1 MAKSEPKTKV
11 TAVTPKDF
19 IAALEDGTRKQ
30 EAELL
35 LKWMTKVTGLKPKM
49 WRPSIIGFGRYAYTY
64 DSGHSGE
71 ACMVGFSPR
80 KANMV
85 IYVLAGYAG
94 LEQKLARLGKHRTGQ
109 SCLYLGSLDRI
120 DLNVLGEIVT
130 CGVAHMRRKYQ
141 TWDV

>member
-1 MAKSEPKTKV
+1 MAEPKTQPRE
-11 TAVTPKDF
+11 TDPADF
-19 IAALEDGTRKQ
+19 LATVEPARKREEARQLDALFRR
-30 EAELL
+30 
-35 LKWMTKVTGLKPKM
+35 VTGEEPCM
-49 WRPSIIGFGRYAYTY
+49 WGPSIIGFGRYAYTY

-85 IYVLAGYAG
+85 IYVLAVYAG
-94 LEQKLARLGKHRTGQ
+94 LEEKLARLGKHKTGQ